1 MLYWTFTWGLT
12 GWGSHWGVLCVSCV
26 SLSPDSLTEA
36 PFCGGVAHWLSA
48 DWNLFSVLSP
58 GPATARPRPVQSSA
72 VLTSP
77 ETADWTSPSTSPD
90 ITIYLSLPSHALST
104 TNNIEMTR
112 TEVTIQCF
120 QYNVSGTMSP
130 MQCHQYNVTDAM
142 SPVQCQQYDVTR
154 TMSLVQYLQT
164 DNWRGP

>member
-90 ITIYLSLPSHALST
+90 ITIYLSWHHLRHQTGHHHLPLPPISRSLHHQQHWNDQDWGHNS
-104 TNNIEMTR
+104 MFP
-112 TEVTIQCF
+112 VQCF
-120 QYNVSGTMSP
+120 R
-130 MQCHQYNVTDAM
+130 YNVTDAM
-142 SPVQCQQYDVTR
+142 SPVQCHWCNVTS
-154 TMSLVQYLQT
+154 TMPAI
-164 DNWRGP
+164 RCH